1 MNTLD
6 IILIIII
13 VICILII
20 IFNSLY
26 NKFQIS
32 IIKINEATANIESTL
47 RKKFDLLNKSINII
61 KNNTDEKK
69 VLENIKKARSKRL
82 DMFEFD
88 KELSL
93 GLDELNSYIERYPD
107 LKNNEQYM
115 NINFGLAETE
125 SEVKAF
131 KKYYQDI
138 TKEYNKMLK
147 KFPTNIVGF
156 LAGERKK
163 QLFEATK
170 KTTE

>member
-26 NKFQIS
+26 NKFQIE
-32 IIKINEATANIESTL
+32 IIKLNEATANIESTL

-69 VLENIKKARSKRL
+69 IMENIKKSRSKRL

-88 KELSL
+88 KELTI
-93 GLDELNSYIERYPD
+93 GLNELNGYIEKYPD

-115 NINFGLAETE
+115 NINYGLAETE
-125 SEVKAF
+125 SELKAF

-138 TKEYNKMLK
+138 ASEYNKMLK
-147 KFPTNIVGF
+147 KFPTNFVG
-156 LAGERKK
+156 LLGSLKK
-163 QLFEATK
+163 KELFNKEND
-170 KTTE
+170 